1 MSELTQEEIRRRRL
15 ARLAA
20 LDTSASSSNGNQLPT
35 SPGQSSL
42 ATSPVTPGPIQVK
55 EVPFP
60 LMGQKSD
67 SQSTDS
73 SQMEVEEAGSEVESN
88 MPSRALGEGKG
99 IQSTQLDVDSGIE
112 NMEVEE
118 PKESRV
124 RTISTGSEVPEEFL
138 QGVIAR
144 VLCVSWTEQSESTIY
159 LPQTAA
165 VITERQLEGLNTD
178 LQDLISQCLMEVTCQ
193 IASGENPLPSP
204 MLCSSPSDEGPSNVE
219 MQPAPPPTPQPPSHA
234 STTLTYLTE
243 CYARVA
249 VEERNHPKK
258 SSVKPMSTVLAEVR
272 AQCVQFTSLMLQDV
286 LMDEVDLTGPSGA
299 LSSPLLQPLLSQSLP
314 RGFLI
319 ELLAKLAPTPEI
331 LSKVFSPLLQ
341 GLFRTMQGASLVDN
355 AHRKPLEGLAEL
367 VEMRCSCSS
376 SMRPISSLITKQ
388 IQFLPDIVTNAGG
401 REITKTSFLGPF
413 LSVSVFTE
421 EDPKVGDRFFSGNSS
436 SDKTLYATL
445 QVELENSRVL
455 MHKIFH
461 DILVNG
467 SSREAILEYIAG
479 VLRHNEK
486 RTQMQSD
493 DRALAGDGF
502 MLNLLSILQMLA
514 VKVKMDKIDPL
525 YPFHPCSMVDVKDE
539 TRLKLTS
546 QEAADWI
553 EDLNKKSQWK
563 DPKFP
568 TQCWFL
574 TLHCHNIALL
584 PAMQRYQRRLRSL
597 RDLQKLVDEML
608 NSEEQWK
615 SLPFAARN
623 KELIKRWKH
632 QIKKLIRNKSCAE
645 AGLLDKTLMRRA
657 LLFYTSVAEF
667 LLQVLTDAPYN
678 YNPQL
683 PLPQEPPLTFA
694 ALPEWYVEDIAEFL
708 LFVLQYMPSV
718 VADGLDDTLVTWL
731 LVCVCT
737 PQAIKN
743 PYLVAKVVEVLFVLH
758 SGILP
763 RNQPLYLKIMNHP
776 ISEVHLASYL
786 MKFYT
791 DVETTGSSSEFYD
804 KFTIRY
810 HISLILKSMWES
822 PVHRDAI
829 IKESKSGKQFVK
841 FINML
846 MNDTTFLLDESLESL
861 KRIHEVQEM
870 MADQTKWF
878 QLPTD
883 QQQSRTRQLV
893 ADERQCRSYLTLA
906 RETVDMFH
914 YLTVEIKE
922 PFLRLE
928 LVERLSAMLNFN
940 LQQLCGPKC
949 KNLKVN
955 TPEKY
960 GWEPRR
966 LLGQLVDIYLH
977 LDCDE
982 FASAIAADERS
993 FRKELFEDAG
1003 ARLQKSMIKTALE
1016 VEQFRALAAKAAE
1029 IAIQNIKKEVDYNDA
1044 PDEFRDPL
1052 MDTVMEDPVLLP
1064 SGKVMDR
1071 YVIIRHLL
1079 NSSTDPFSRQPLS
1092 EDMLLP
1098 ATELKERIQ
1107 AWKQEKE
1114 KSAQM

>member
-1 MSELTQEEIRRRRL
+1 
-15 ARLAA
+15 
-20 LDTSASSSNGNQLPT
+20 
-35 SPGQSSL
+35 
-42 ATSPVTPGPIQVK
+42 
-55 EVPFP
+55 
-60 LMGQKSD
+60 
-67 SQSTDS
+67 
-73 SQMEVEEAGSEVESN
+73 
-88 MPSRALGEGKG
+88 
-99 IQSTQLDVDSGIE
+99 
-112 NMEVEE
+112 
-118 PKESRV
+118 
-124 RTISTGSEVPEEFL
+124 
-138 QGVIAR
+138 
-144 VLCVSWTEQSESTIY
+144 
-159 LPQTAA
+159 
-165 VITERQLEGLNTD
+165 
-178 LQDLISQCLMEVTCQ
+178 
-193 IASGENPLPSP
+193 
-204 MLCSSPSDEGPSNVE
+204 
-219 MQPAPPPTPQPPSHA
+219 
-234 STTLTYLTE
+234 
-243 CYARVA
+243 
-249 VEERNHPKK
+249 
-258 SSVKPMSTVLAEVR
+258 
-272 AQCVQFTSLMLQDV
+272 
-286 LMDEVDLTGPSGA
+286 
-299 LSSPLLQPLLSQSLP
+299 
-314 RGFLI
+314 
-319 ELLAKLAPTPEI
+319 
-331 LSKVFSPLLQ
+331 
-341 GLFRTMQGASLVDN
+341 
-355 AHRKPLEGLAEL
+355 
-367 VEMRCSCSS
+367 
-376 SMRPISSLITKQ
+376 
-388 IQFLPDIVTNAGG
+388 
-401 REITKTSFLGPF
+401 
-413 LSVSVFTE
+413 
-421 EDPKVGDRFFSGNSS
+421 
-436 SDKTLYATL
+436 
-445 QVELENSRVL
+445 
-455 MHKIFH
+455 
-461 DILVNG
+461 
-467 SSREAILEYIAG
+467 
-479 VLRHNEK
+479 
-486 RTQMQSD
+486 
-493 DRALAGDGF
+493 
-502 MLNLLSILQMLA
+502 
-514 VKVKMDKIDPL
+514 
-525 YPFHPCSMVDVKDE
+525 
-539 TRLKLTS
+539 
-546 QEAADWI
+546 
-553 EDLNKKSQWK
+553 
-563 DPKFP
+563 
-568 TQCWFL
+568 
-574 TLHCHNIALL
+574 
-584 PAMQRYQRRLRSL
+584 
-597 RDLQKLVDEML
+597 
-608 NSEEQWK
+608 
-615 SLPFAARN
+615 
-623 KELIKRWKH
+623 
-632 QIKKLIRNKSCAE
+632 
-645 AGLLDKTLMRRA
+645 MRRA

-982 FASAIAADERS
+982 FASAIAQVLL
-993 FRKELFEDAG
+993 ELF
-1003 ARLQKSMIKTALE
+1003 
-1016 VEQFRALAAKAAE
+1016 
-1029 IAIQNIKKEVDYNDA
+1029 
-1044 PDEFRDPL
+1044 PL
-1052 MDTVMEDPVLLP
+1052 RT
-1064 SGKVMDR
+1064 
-1071 YVIIRHLL
+1071 Y
-1079 NSSTDPFSRQPLS
+1079 
-1092 EDMLLP
+1092 
-1098 ATELKERIQ
+1098 
-1107 AWKQEKE
+1107 
-1114 KSAQM
+1114 